1 MLANQQRKLKRM
13 ATLATILTKYGF
25 KDALARIAPQS
36 TTATEPSAAPKPAD
50 NSAHVRMR
58 MVLEELGPTFV
69 KLGQALSNRE
79 DILPPELIR
88 ELQNLQDHVELAQL
102 DVDAV
107 LADNF
112 GPAYRDLLQELEPQA
127 LASASMAQVYKG
139 VLKTGEKVVLKVKRP
154 GIDETI
160 ESDLLLMKDLAKV
173 LTAYFDFADHL
184 SLEQAVGAFEKSLLN
199 ELSFVN
205 ERENIERFAHN
216 FKGNP
221 HIYVPKVHRALCNNK
236 VLCMEFIAGAKI
248 TDKDFHLANQLDT
261 NALVDK
267 GLKLYLS
274 QILEHGFFHAD
285 PHAGNIM
292 VLSDG
297 RIVFIDMGAMGQI
310 YRADQELLEDVIIN
324 IIAKNVNQL
333 IAILKKMAV
342 RIEIKDEK
350 KLHEDLSSI
359 LSMVNVSNLENLNI
373 VVLINKFKDILF
385 ENRIIMPDYFTL
397 LVRGLV
403 LIESVGRTLNPEMN
417 IITSVKPY
425 VNQILQKRLSPQY
438 LWDKGIVK
446 LQELSQDIQ
455 NVPYELRNVL
465 QQLNEGKL
473 SFNSEVKDLRKTNAT
488 LKSGFQ
494 EVSLA
499 IILGANLIA
508 TALILSLGAGLQD
521 GRVPT
526 LGVLGL
532 VFSAIL
538 AVILFFKMMKR

>member
-25 KDALARIAPQS
+25 KDALARITP
-36 TTATEPSAAPKPAD
+36 PSAPAAESSTAPKTTD
-50 NSAHVRMR
+50 HSAHVRMR

-221 HIYVPKVHRALCNNK
+221 HIYVPQVHRALCNNK
-236 VLCMEFIAGAKI
+236 VLCMEFIEGAKI
-248 TDKDFHLANQLDT
+248 TDKDFQLANQLDT

-342 RIEIKDEK
+342 RIDIKDEK

-438 LWDKGIVK
+438 LWDKGVAK
-446 LQELSQDIQ
+446 LQTLSQDIQ
-455 NVPYELRNVL
+455 NVPYELRSVL
-465 QQLNEGKL
+465 QQLNDGKL
-473 SFNSEVKDLRKTNAT
+473 SFNSEVKELQKTNAT

-494 EVSLA
+494 EVALA